1 MKEAIFL
8 LEERGLRQKT
18 FVIIGGGV
26 TTEFARK
33 QIGAD
38 AQTMDPTVAMR
49 LCRQHI
55 ETLSAGSQ

>member
-1 MKEAIFL
+1 MKEAISL
-8 LEERGLRQKT
+8 LEEKKLRQKT

-38 AQTMDPTVAMR
+38 AQTMDPIVAMR

-55 ETLSAGSQ
+55 EKLSAGSQ